1 MVQTKKQRRP
11 SKNKKRTISKKS
23 HKGGSSYANFMKA
36 INEADLEH
44 IQTNIEQ
51 MKNDLSFEDENGKTP
66 LDNAVEKYN
75 NISYPIRNVDDFTR
89 FDNYTKIIVLL
100 LENGANG
107 ENITLHNF
115 NFEKAKLNGVNLQGS
130 DLRGSN
136 FIEANLENADLS
148 KATLRAANFS
158 SAHLE
163 DANLSKT
170 DVTNTVFDS
179 AFLHGTNLEGSNIKD
194 AVLTNTI
201 YASAMSADEGD
212 SEDELEE
219 MIPISDDSS
228 NVLRTSTDLDYS
240 NSNNNNVFRGTTD
253 LPESYSPT
261 GVDQTQESL
270 GSREPSFSDDLNG
283 LNGIN
288 NISFI
293 SEDGDDV
300 NNISGIESNNLTSIF
315 NNDDWLD
322 QENGTQEQD
331 RREQRERRREVMKND
346 YLQREKIII
355 NKSDINPFPTVGM
368 TGYDVIMMEDV
379 KYCDYIK
386 EDPNNLLFIF
396 DKQVAMI
403 NRSQIEGF
411 IANETL
417 DESKI
422 VYQCK
427 QTDMAFIARQ
437 ENIISG
443 PTMNMDIIGL
453 FGVMIPLN
461 YLDEVVNQPHQ
472 IFIVETNNNR
482 SKNPIASL
490 NTRLATE
497 DESGQAVVSANHCQV
512 EVSIKLGQL
521 RYIENNVL
529 EEECAKSGGKKRISR
544 RKNGKNGGKSKGSRK
559 NKKTKK
565 YKTKN
570 N

>member
-11 SKNKKRTISKKS
+11 SKNKKRTRSKKS
-23 HKGGSSYANFMKA
+23 HKGGSSNADFMKA
-36 INEADLEH
+36 INKADLEY
-44 IQTNIEQ
+44 IQSNIKE
-51 MKNDLSFEDENGKTP
+51 MEDLSFEDANGKTP
-66 LDNAVEKYN
+66 LDNAVKKYN
-75 NISYPIRNVDDFTR
+75 TIPYPIGNVDDFMR

-115 NFEKAKLNGVNLQGS
+115 NFEKAKFKGVNLQGS

-136 FIEANLENADLS
+136 FIETNLENADLS

-158 SAHLE
+158 GADLE

-170 DVTNTVFDS
+170 DVTNTLFDS
-179 AFLHGTNLEGSNIKD
+179 AILDGTNLEGSNIKD

-201 YASAMSADEGD
+201 YESEMSADEGD

-219 MIPISDDSS
+219 MIPISDDNP

-240 NSNNNNVFRGTTD
+240 NSNDNIVFRGTTD
-253 LPESYSPT
+253 LPESYSPI
-261 GVDQTQESL
+261 GVDQTHESL
-270 GSREPSFSDDLNG
+270 GSREPSFSDGPND
-283 LNGIN
+283 
-288 NISFI
+288 ISFI
-293 SEDGDDV
+293 SEYGYDV
-300 NNISGIESNNLTSIF
+300 NNISDFESPNNLTSIF
-315 NNDDWLD
+315 NNGDWLD
-322 QENGTQEQD
+322 QENDTQEQQ

-346 YLQREKIII
+346 YLQREKTTI

-368 TGYDVIMMEDV
+368 TGHDVIMMEDV

-403 NRSQIEGF
+403 NRTQIEGF

-443 PTMNMDIIGL
+443 PTLNMDIIGL

-521 RYIENNVL
+521 SYIENNVL

-544 RKNGKNGGKSKGSRK
+544 RKKAKKGGNSKGSRK

-565 YKTKN
+565 IQNKK
-570 N
+570 

>member
-1 MVQTKKQRRP
+1 MVQTKKHKGS
-11 SKNKKRTISKKS
+11 SKNKKRTRSKKS
-23 HKGGSSYANFMKA
+23 HKGGSSHTDFMKA
-36 INEADLEH
+36 INNADLEYV
-44 IQTNIEQ
+44 QSNIKQ
-51 MKNDLSFEDENGKTP
+51 MEDLSFEDASGKTP

-75 NISYPIRNVDDFTR
+75 NIPYPISNADDFMR

-115 NFEKAKLNGVNLQGS
+115 NFEKAKFKGVNLQGS

-136 FIEANLENADLS
+136 FIETNLENADLS

-158 SAHLE
+158 GADLE

-179 AFLHGTNLEGSNIKD
+179 ANLDGTNLKGSNIED

-201 YASAMSADEGD
+201 YESAMSADEGD
-212 SEDELEE
+212 GEDELEE
-219 MIPISDDSS
+219 MIPISYDSP
-228 NVLRTSTDLDYS
+228 NVLRTSTDHVYSNS
-240 NSNNNNVFRGTTD
+240 NSNNNHVFSGTTY

-270 GSREPSFSDDLNG
+270 GSREPSFSDELND
-283 LNGIN
+283 
-288 NISFI
+288 ISFI
-293 SEDGDDV
+293 SEDGYDV
-300 NNISGIESNNLTSIF
+300 NNISDFESPNNITSIF
-315 NNDDWLD
+315 NNGDWLD
-322 QENGTQEQD
+322 QMDEETETQEQQ

-346 YLQREKIII
+346 YLQREKITI

-368 TGYDVIMMEDV
+368 TGHDVIMMEDV

-443 PTMNMDIIGL
+443 PTLNMDIIGL

-521 RYIENNVL
+521 GYIENNVL
-529 EEECAKSGGKKRISR
+529 EQECAKSGGKKRISR
-544 RKNGKNGGKSKGSRK
+544 RKKGGKGGNSKGSRK

-570 N
+570 K

>member
-1 MVQTKKQRRP
+1 MVQTKKHKG
-11 SKNKKRTISKKS
+11 SSKKS
-23 HKGGSSYANFMKA
+23 TRSKKYYKGGSSHTDFMKA
-36 INEADLEH
+36 IKKADLEY
-44 IQTNIEQ
+44 IQSNIKQVE
-51 MKNDLSFEDENGKTP
+51 DLSFEDASGKTP
-66 LDNAVEKYN
+66 LDNAVKKYN
-75 NISYPIRNVDDFTR
+75 DIPYPIGNVDDFMR

-115 NFEKAKLNGVNLQGS
+115 NFEKAKFKGVNLQGS

-136 FIEANLENADLS
+136 FIEANLEDADLS
-148 KATLRAANFS
+148 EATLRAANFS
-158 SAHLE
+158 GADLE

-179 AFLHGTNLEGSNIKD
+179 AILDGTNLEGSNIKD

-201 YASAMSADEGD
+201 YESAMSEYEGE

-240 NSNNNNVFRGTTD
+240 NSNNSNVFRGTTD

-261 GVDQTQESL
+261 GVDQTPVSL
-270 GSREPSFSDDLNG
+270 GSREPSFSDDLND
-283 LNGIN
+283 
-288 NISFI
+288 ISFI
-293 SEDGDDV
+293 SENEYDV
-300 NNISGIESNNLTSIF
+300 NNISDIESNNLTSIF
-315 NNDDWLD
+315 NNSDWLD
-322 QENGTQEQD
+322 QMDEETDDQEQQ

-346 YLQREKIII
+346 YLQREKTTI

-368 TGYDVIMMEDV
+368 TGHDVIMMEDV

-437 ENIISG
+437 ENVISG
-443 PTMNMDIIGL
+443 PTLNMDIIGL

-472 IFIVETNNNR
+472 IFIVETNNSR

-544 RKNGKNGGKSKGSRK
+544 RKKAKKGGKSKGSHK

-565 YKTKN
+565 IRNEK
-570 N
+570 

>member
-11 SKNKKRTISKKS
+11 SKNKKRTRSKKS
-23 HKGGSSYANFMKA
+23 HKGGSSNADFMKA
-36 INEADLEH
+36 INNADLEY
-44 IQTNIEQ
+44 IQSNIKQ
-51 MKNDLSFEDENGKTP
+51 MEDLSFEDASGKTP
-66 LDNAVEKYN
+66 LDNAVKKYN
-75 NISYPIRNVDDFTR
+75 DIPYPIGNVDDFMR
-89 FDNYTKIIVLL
+89 FDNYTKIIILL

-115 NFEKAKLNGVNLQGS
+115 NFEKAKFKGVKLQGS

-158 SAHLE
+158 GADLE

-179 AFLHGTNLEGSNIKD
+179 AILDGTNLEGSNIKD

-201 YASAMSADEGD
+201 YESEMSADEGD

-228 NVLRTSTDLDYS
+228 NVS
-240 NSNNNNVFRGTTD
+240 TD

-261 GVDQTQESL
+261 GVDQTHESL
-270 GSREPSFSDDLNG
+270 GSREPSFSDELND
-283 LNGIN
+283 
-288 NISFI
+288 ISFI
-293 SEDGDDV
+293 SEDGYDV
-300 NNISGIESNNLTSIF
+300 NNISDFESPNNLTSIF
-315 NNDDWLD
+315 NNGDWLD
-322 QENGTQEQD
+322 QENDTQEQQ

-346 YLQREKIII
+346 YLQREKITI

-368 TGYDVIMMEDV
+368 TGHDVIMMEDV

-443 PTMNMDIIGL
+443 PTLNMDIIGL

-521 RYIENNVL
+521 SYIENNVL

-544 RKNGKNGGKSKGSRK
+544 RKKGKKGGKSKGSRK

-570 N
+570 R

>member
-11 SKNKKRTISKKS
+11 SKNKKRTRSKKS
-23 HKGGSSYANFMKA
+23 HKGGSSNADFMKA
-36 INEADLEH
+36 INNADLEY
-44 IQTNIEQ
+44 IQSNIKQ
-51 MKNDLSFEDENGKTP
+51 MEDLSFEDASGKTP

-75 NISYPIRNVDDFTR
+75 DIPYPIGNVDDFMR
-89 FDNYTKIIVLL
+89 FDNYTKIIILL

-115 NFEKAKLNGVNLQGS
+115 NFEKAKFKGVKLQGS

-158 SAHLE
+158 GADLE

-179 AFLHGTNLEGSNIKD
+179 AILDGTNLEGSNIKD

-201 YASAMSADEGD
+201 YESEMSADEGD

-228 NVLRTSTDLDYS
+228 NVS
-240 NSNNNNVFRGTTD
+240 TD

-261 GVDQTQESL
+261 GVDQTHESL
-270 GSREPSFSDDLNG
+270 GSREPSFSDELND
-283 LNGIN
+283 
-288 NISFI
+288 ISFI
-293 SEDGDDV
+293 SEDGYDV
-300 NNISGIESNNLTSIF
+300 NNISDFESPNNLTSIF
-315 NNDDWLD
+315 NNGDWLD
-322 QENGTQEQD
+322 QENDTQEQQ

-346 YLQREKIII
+346 YLQREKITI

-368 TGYDVIMMEDV
+368 TGHDVIMMEDV

-443 PTMNMDIIGL
+443 PTLNMDIIGL

-521 RYIENNVL
+521 SYIENNVL

-544 RKNGKNGGKSKGSRK
+544 RKKGKKGGKSKGSRK

-570 N
+570 R

>member
-1 MVQTKKQRRP
+1 MVQTKKQKGP
-11 SKNKKRTISKKS
+11 SKNKKRTRSKKS
-23 HKGGSSYANFMKA
+23 HKGGSSHADFMKA
-36 INEADLEH
+36 INKADLEY
-44 IQTNIEQ
+44 IQSNIKQIE
-51 MKNDLSFEDENGKTP
+51 DLSFEDANGKTP
-66 LDNAVEKYN
+66 LDNAVNKYN
-75 NISYPIRNVDDFTR
+75 NIPYPIGNVDDFMR

-100 LENGANG
+100 LENGSNG

-115 NFEKAKLNGVNLQGS
+115 NFEKAKFKGVNLQGS

-136 FIEANLENADLS
+136 FIEANLEDADLS

-158 SAHLE
+158 GADLE

-170 DVTNTVFDS
+170 DITNTVFDS
-179 AFLHGTNLEGSNIKD
+179 AILDGTNLEGSNIKD

-201 YASAMSADEGD
+201 YESAMSVDEGD

-228 NVLRTSTDLDYS
+228 DVLRTSTDLDYS
-240 NSNNNNVFRGTTD
+240 NSNNNSNVFRGTTD
-253 LPESYSPT
+253 LPPSPMDSPY
-261 GVDQTQESL
+261 GVDQIQESL
-270 GSREPSFSDDLNG
+270 GSREPSFSDD
-283 LNGIN
+283 IN
-288 NISFI
+288 DISFI
-293 SEDGDDV
+293 SEDGYDV
-300 NNISGIESNNLTSIF
+300 NNISDIESPNNLTSIF

-322 QENGTQEQD
+322 QEDGTQEQE
-331 RREQRERRREVMKND
+331 RREQSERRREVMKNE
-346 YLQREKIII
+346 YLQREKITI

-368 TGYDVIMMEDV
+368 TGHDVIMMEDI
-379 KYCDYIK
+379 KYCDYIN

-411 IANETL
+411 ISNETV

-443 PTMNMDIIGL
+443 PTLNMDIIGL
-453 FGVMIPLN
+453 FGVMIPLK

-521 RYIENNVL
+521 SYVENNVL
-529 EEECAKSGGKKRISR
+529 EKECAKPGGKKRISR
-544 RKNGKNGGKSKGSRK
+544 SKKTGKSKGSRK
-559 NKKTKK
+559 NK
-565 YKTKN
+565 
-570 N
+570 

>member
-1 MVQTKKQRRP
+1 MVQTKKQKGS
-11 SKNKKRTISKKS
+11 SKNKKRTRSKKS
-23 HKGGSSYANFMKA
+23 HKGGSSNADFMKA
-36 INEADLEH
+36 INNADLEY
-44 IQTNIEQ
+44 IQSNIKQ
-51 MKNDLSFEDENGKTP
+51 MEDLSFEDASGKTP

-75 NISYPIRNVDDFTR
+75 AIPYPISNADDFMR
-89 FDNYTKIIVLL
+89 FDKYNKIIVLL

-115 NFEKAKLNGVNLQGS
+115 NFEKAKFKGVNLQGS

-158 SAHLE
+158 GADLE

-179 AFLHGTNLEGSNIKD
+179 AILDGTNLEGSNIKD

-201 YASAMSADEGD
+201 YESAMSADEGD
-212 SEDELEE
+212 GEDELEE

-240 NSNNNNVFRGTTD
+240 NSNNNSNIFRGTTD
-253 LPESYSPT
+253 LPESYSP
-261 GVDQTQESL
+261 
-270 GSREPSFSDDLNG
+270 LND
-283 LNGIN
+283 
-288 NISFI
+288 ISFI
-293 SEDGDDV
+293 SEDSDDI
-300 NNISGIESNNLTSIF
+300 NNIRDFESPPNNLTSIF
-315 NNDDWLD
+315 NNGDWLD
-322 QENGTQEQD
+322 QMDEETETQEQQ

-346 YLQREKIII
+346 YLQREKTTI

-368 TGYDVIMMEDV
+368 TGHDVIMMEDV

-403 NRSQIEGF
+403 NRSQIQGF

-443 PTMNMDIIGL
+443 PTLNMDIIGL
-453 FGVMIPLN
+453 FGVMIPLE
-461 YLDEVVNQPHQ
+461 YRDEVVNQPHQ

-529 EEECAKSGGKKRISR
+529 EQECAKSGGKKRISR
-544 RKNGKNGGKSKGSRK
+544 HKKAKKGGKSKGSRK

>member
-1 MVQTKKQRRP
+1 M
-11 SKNKKRTISKKS
+11 SE
-23 HKGGSSYANFMKA
+23 Y
-36 INEADLEH
+36 E
-44 IQTNIEQ
+44 
-51 MKNDLSFEDENGKTP
+51 
-66 LDNAVEKYN
+66 
-75 NISYPIRNVDDFTR
+75 
-89 FDNYTKIIVLL
+89 
-100 LENGANG
+100 G
-107 ENITLHNF
+107 E
-115 NFEKAKLNGVNLQGS
+115 
-130 DLRGSN
+130 
-136 FIEANLENADLS
+136 
-148 KATLRAANFS
+148 
-158 SAHLE
+158 
-163 DANLSKT
+163 
-170 DVTNTVFDS
+170 
-179 AFLHGTNLEGSNIKD
+179 
-194 AVLTNTI
+194 
-201 YASAMSADEGD
+201 

-240 NSNNNNVFRGTTD
+240 NSNNSNVFRGTTD

-261 GVDQTQESL
+261 GVDQTPVSL
-270 GSREPSFSDDLNG
+270 GSREPSFSDDLND
-283 LNGIN
+283 
-288 NISFI
+288 ISFI
-293 SEDGDDV
+293 SENEYDV
-300 NNISGIESNNLTSIF
+300 NNISDIESNNLTSIF
-315 NNDDWLD
+315 NNSDWLD
-322 QENGTQEQD
+322 QMDEETDDQEQQ

-346 YLQREKIII
+346 YLQREKTTI

-368 TGYDVIMMEDV
+368 TGHDVIMMEDV

-437 ENIISG
+437 ENVISG
-443 PTMNMDIIGL
+443 PTLNMDIIGL

-461 YLDEVVNQPHQ
+461 YLDEVVNQPNQ

-544 RKNGKNGGKSKGSRK
+544 RKKAKKGGKSKGSHK

-565 YKTKN
+565 YETKN
-570 N
+570 K

>member
-1 MVQTKKQRRP
+1 MVQTKKQKGP
-11 SKNKKRTISKKS
+11 SKNKKRTRSKKS
-23 HKGGSSYANFMKA
+23 HKGGSSNADFMKA
-36 INEADLEH
+36 INKADLEY
-44 IQTNIEQ
+44 IQSNIKQ
-51 MKNDLSFEDENGKTP
+51 MEDLSFEDVSGKTP
-66 LDNAVEKYN
+66 LDNAVKKYN
-75 NISYPIRNVDDFTR
+75 TIPYPISNADDFMR
-89 FDNYTKIIVLL
+89 FDKYNKIIVLL

-115 NFEKAKLNGVNLQGS
+115 NFEKAKFKGVKLQGS

-136 FIEANLENADLS
+136 FIETNLENADLS

-158 SAHLE
+158 GADLE

-179 AFLHGTNLEGSNIKD
+179 ANLDGTNLKGSNIED

-201 YASAMSADEGD
+201 YESEMSADEGD

-240 NSNNNNVFRGTTD
+240 NSNYNDVFRGTTD

-270 GSREPSFSDDLNG
+270 GSREPSFSDELND
-283 LNGIN
+283 
-288 NISFI
+288 ISFI
-293 SEDGDDV
+293 SEDGYDV
-300 NNISGIESNNLTSIF
+300 NNISDFESPNNLTSIF
-315 NNDDWLD
+315 NNGDWLD
-322 QENGTQEQD
+322 QENDTQEQQ

-346 YLQREKIII
+346 YLQREKITI

-368 TGYDVIMMEDV
+368 TGHDVIMMEDV

-411 IANETL
+411 IANETV

-443 PTMNMDIIGL
+443 PTLNMDIIGL

-490 NTRLATE
+490 NTRLATQ

-529 EEECAKSGGKKRISR
+529 EKKVCEIRW
-544 RKNGKNGGKSKGSRK
+544 
-559 NKKTKK
+559 
-565 YKTKN
+565 
-570 N
+570 

>member
-11 SKNKKRTISKKS
+11 SKNKKRTRSKKS
-23 HKGGSSYANFMKA
+23 HKGGSSNADFMKA
-36 INEADLEH
+36 INKADLEY
-44 IQTNIEQ
+44 IQSNIKQ
-51 MKNDLSFEDENGKTP
+51 MEDLSFEDASGKTP

-75 NISYPIRNVDDFTR
+75 DIPYPIGNVDDFMR
-89 FDNYTKIIVLL
+89 FDNYTKIIIIL

-115 NFEKAKLNGVNLQGS
+115 NFEKAKFKGVKLQGS

-158 SAHLE
+158 GADLE

-170 DVTNTVFDS
+170 DITNTVFDS
-179 AFLHGTNLEGSNIKD
+179 AILDGTNLEGSNIKD

-201 YASAMSADEGD
+201 YESAMSADEGD

-228 NVLRTSTDLDYS
+228 NGLRTST
-240 NSNNNNVFRGTTD
+240 VFRGTTD
-253 LPESYSPT
+253 LSELYSPT

-270 GSREPSFSDDLNG
+270 GSREPSFSDEL
-283 LNGIN
+283 N

-293 SEDGDDV
+293 SEDGYDV
-300 NNISGIESNNLTSIF
+300 NNISDFESPNNLTSIF
-315 NNDDWLD
+315 NNGDWLD
-322 QENGTQEQD
+322 QMDEETETQEQQ

-346 YLQREKIII
+346 YLQREKTTI

-368 TGYDVIMMEDV
+368 TGHDVIMMEDV

-403 NRSQIEGF
+403 NRSQIQGF

-443 PTMNMDIIGL
+443 PTLNMDIIGL
-453 FGVMIPLN
+453 FGVMIPLE

-544 RKNGKNGGKSKGSRK
+544 RKKEKKGGKSKGSRK

-570 N
+570 K

>member
-1 MVQTKKQRRP
+1 M
-11 SKNKKRTISKKS
+11 
-23 HKGGSSYANFMKA
+23 
-36 INEADLEH
+36 E
-44 IQTNIEQ
+44 
-51 MKNDLSFEDENGKTP
+51 DLSFADASRKTP

-75 NISYPIRNVDDFTR
+75 NIPYPISNADDFTR
-89 FDNYTKIIVLL
+89 FDNYTQIIVLL

-136 FIEANLENADLS
+136 FIEANLEDADLS
-148 KATLRAANFS
+148 ESTLRAANFS
-158 SAHLE
+158 RADLE

-179 AFLHGTNLEGSNIKD
+179 AILDGTNLEGSNIKD

-201 YASAMSADEGD
+201 YESAMSEYEG
-212 SEDELEE
+212 E
-219 MIPISDDSS
+219 SDDE
-228 NVLRTSTDLDYS
+228 
-240 NSNNNNVFRGTTD
+240 FRGTTD
-253 LPESYSPT
+253 LPESYTPT

-283 LNGIN
+283 LNGLN
-288 NISFI
+288 GLNDISFI
-293 SEDGDDV
+293 SEDGDNV
-300 NNISGIESNNLTSIF
+300 NISGIESNNLTSIF

-322 QENGTQEQD
+322 QENGTQEQQ

-346 YLQREKIII
+346 YLQREKITI
-355 NKSDINPFPTVGM
+355 NKSDINPFPTVGI

-386 EDPNNLLFIF
+386 ENPNNLLFIF

-427 QTDMAFIARQ
+427 KTDMAFIARQ

-443 PTMNMDIIGL
+443 PTLNMDIIGL
-453 FGVMIPLN
+453 FGVMIPLE
-461 YLDEVVNQPHQ
+461 YLDEVVNQPYQ

-482 SKNPIASL
+482 SENPIASL

-521 RYIENNVL
+521 GYIENNVL

-544 RKNGKNGGKSKGSRK
+544 RKTGGKGGNSKGSRK

-570 N
+570 K

>member
-1 MVQTKKQRRP
+1 MVQTKKHKGS
-11 SKNKKRTISKKS
+11 SKNKKRTRSKKS
-23 HKGGSSYANFMKA
+23 HKGGSSNADFMKA
-36 INEADLEH
+36 INNADLEY
-44 IQTNIEQ
+44 IQSNIKQ
-51 MKNDLSFEDENGKTP
+51 MEDLSFEDASGKTP

-75 NISYPIRNVDDFTR
+75 DIPYPIGNVDDFMR
-89 FDNYTKIIVLL
+89 FDNYTKIIILL

-115 NFEKAKLNGVNLQGS
+115 NFEKAKFKGVNLQGS

-158 SAHLE
+158 GADLE

-179 AFLHGTNLEGSNIKD
+179 AILDGTNLEGSNIKD

-201 YASAMSADEGD
+201 YESEMSADEGD

-228 NVLRTSTDLDYS
+228 NVS
-240 NSNNNNVFRGTTD
+240 TD

-261 GVDQTQESL
+261 GVDQTHESL
-270 GSREPSFSDDLNG
+270 GSREPSFSDELND
-283 LNGIN
+283 
-288 NISFI
+288 ISFI
-293 SEDGDDV
+293 SEDGYDV
-300 NNISGIESNNLTSIF
+300 NNISDFESPNNLTSIF
-315 NNDDWLD
+315 NNGDWLD
-322 QENGTQEQD
+322 QENDTQEQQ

-346 YLQREKIII
+346 YLQREKITI

-368 TGYDVIMMEDV
+368 TGHDVIMMEDV

-443 PTMNMDIIGL
+443 PTLNMDIIGL
-453 FGVMIPLN
+453 FGVMIPLE

-472 IFIVETNNNR
+472 IFIIETNNNR

-544 RKNGKNGGKSKGSRK
+544 RKKGKKGGKSKGSRK

-570 N
+570 K

>member
-1 MVQTKKQRRP
+1 MVQTKKQKGS

-23 HKGGSSYANFMKA
+23 HKGGSSNADFMKA
-36 INEADLEH
+36 INKADLEY
-44 IQTNIEQ
+44 IQSNIKQ
-51 MKNDLSFEDENGKTP
+51 MEDLSFEDASGKTP
-66 LDNAVEKYN
+66 LDNAIEKYN
-75 NISYPIRNVDDFTR
+75 AIPYPISNADDFTR
-89 FDNYTKIIVLL
+89 FDNYTQIIVLL

-115 NFEKAKLNGVNLQGS
+115 NFEKAKFNGVNLQGS

-136 FIEANLENADLS
+136 FIEANLEDADLS
-148 KATLRAANFS
+148 KSTLRAANFS
-158 SAHLE
+158 GADLE

-179 AFLHGTNLEGSNIKD
+179 AILDGTNLEGSNIKD

-201 YASAMSADEGD
+201 YESAMSEYEGD

-240 NSNNNNVFRGTTD
+240 ISNNSNVFRGTTD

-261 GVDQTQESL
+261 GVDQTHESL
-270 GSREPSFSDDLNG
+270 GSREPSFSDELND
-283 LNGIN
+283 
-288 NISFI
+288 ISFI
-293 SEDGDDV
+293 SEDGYDV
-300 NNISGIESNNLTSIF
+300 NNISDFESPNNLTSIF
-315 NNDDWLD
+315 NNGDWLD
-322 QENGTQEQD
+322 QENGTQEQE

-346 YLQREKIII
+346 YLQREKTTI

-368 TGYDVIMMEDV
+368 TGHDVIMMEDV

-403 NRSQIEGF
+403 NRSQIQGF

-443 PTMNMDIIGL
+443 PTLNMDIIGL
-453 FGVMIPLN
+453 FGVMIPLE

-472 IFIVETNNNR
+472 IFIIETNNNR

-544 RKNGKNGGKSKGSRK
+544 RKKGKKGGKSKGSRK

-570 N
+570 K

>member
-1 MVQTKKQRRP
+1 MVQTKKQKGS

-23 HKGGSSYANFMKA
+23 HKGGSSNADFMKA
-36 INEADLEH
+36 INKADLEY
-44 IQTNIEQ
+44 IQSNIKQ
-51 MKNDLSFEDENGKTP
+51 MEDLSFEDANGKTP
-66 LDNAVEKYN
+66 LDNAIEKYN
-75 NISYPIRNVDDFTR
+75 AIPYPISNADDFTR
-89 FDNYTKIIVLL
+89 FDNYTQIIVLL

-115 NFEKAKLNGVNLQGS
+115 NFEKAKFNGVNLQGS

-136 FIEANLENADLS
+136 FIEANLEDADLS
-148 KATLRAANFS
+148 KSTLRAANFS
-158 SAHLE
+158 GADLE

-179 AFLHGTNLEGSNIKD
+179 AILDGTNLEGSNIKD

-201 YASAMSADEGD
+201 YESAMSEYEGD

-240 NSNNNNVFRGTTD
+240 ISNNSNVFRGTTD

-261 GVDQTQESL
+261 GVDQTHESL
-270 GSREPSFSDDLNG
+270 GSREPSFSDELND
-283 LNGIN
+283 
-288 NISFI
+288 ISFI
-293 SEDGDDV
+293 SEDGYDV
-300 NNISGIESNNLTSIF
+300 NNISDFESNNLTSIF
-315 NNDDWLD
+315 NNGDWLD
-322 QENGTQEQD
+322 QENDTQEQE

-346 YLQREKIII
+346 YLQREKTTI

-368 TGYDVIMMEDV
+368 TGHDVIMMEDV

-403 NRSQIEGF
+403 NRSQIQGL

-443 PTMNMDIIGL
+443 PTLNMDIIGL
-453 FGVMIPLN
+453 FGVMIPLE

-472 IFIVETNNNR
+472 IFIIETNNNR

-544 RKNGKNGGKSKGSRK
+544 RKKGKKGGKSKGSRK

-570 N
+570 K

>member
-1 MVQTKKQRRP
+1 MVQTKKHKGS
-11 SKNKKRTISKKS
+11 SKNKKRTRSKKS
-23 HKGGSSYANFMKA
+23 HKGGSSNADFMKA
-36 INEADLEH
+36 INNADLEY
-44 IQTNIEQ
+44 IQSNIKQ
-51 MKNDLSFEDENGKTP
+51 MEDLSFEDASGKTP

-75 NISYPIRNVDDFTR
+75 DIPYPIGNVDDFMR
-89 FDNYTKIIVLL
+89 FDNYTKIIILL

-115 NFEKAKLNGVNLQGS
+115 NFEKAKFKGVKLQGS

-158 SAHLE
+158 GADLE

-179 AFLHGTNLEGSNIKD
+179 AILDGTNLEGSNIKD

-201 YASAMSADEGD
+201 YESEMSADEGD

-228 NVLRTSTDLDYS
+228 NVS
-240 NSNNNNVFRGTTD
+240 TD

-261 GVDQTQESL
+261 GVDQTHESL
-270 GSREPSFSDDLNG
+270 GSREPSFSDELND
-283 LNGIN
+283 
-288 NISFI
+288 ISFI
-293 SEDGDDV
+293 SEDGYDV
-300 NNISGIESNNLTSIF
+300 NNISDFESPNNLTSIF
-315 NNDDWLD
+315 NNGDWLD
-322 QENGTQEQD
+322 QENDTQEQQ

-346 YLQREKIII
+346 YLQREKITI

-368 TGYDVIMMEDV
+368 TGHDVIMMEDV

-443 PTMNMDIIGL
+443 PTLNMDIIGL

-472 IFIVETNNNR
+472 IFIIETNNNR

-521 RYIENNVL
+521 SYIENNVL

-544 RKNGKNGGKSKGSRK
+544 RKKGKKGGKSKGSRK

-570 N
+570 K

>member
-1 MVQTKKQRRP
+1 MVQTKKQRGP
-11 SKNKKRTISKKS
+11 SKNKKRTRSKKS
-23 HKGGSSYANFMKA
+23 HKGGSSNADFMKA
-36 INEADLEH
+36 INNADLEY
-44 IQTNIEQ
+44 IQSNIKQ
-51 MKNDLSFEDENGKTP
+51 MEDLSFEDASGKTP

-75 NISYPIRNVDDFTR
+75 DIPYPIGNVDDFMR
-89 FDNYTKIIVLL
+89 FDNYTKIIILL

-115 NFEKAKLNGVNLQGS
+115 NFEKAKFKGVKLQGS

-158 SAHLE
+158 GADLE

-179 AFLHGTNLEGSNIKD
+179 AILDGTNLEGSNIKD

-201 YASAMSADEGD
+201 YESEMSADEGD

-228 NVLRTSTDLDYS
+228 NVS
-240 NSNNNNVFRGTTD
+240 TD

-261 GVDQTQESL
+261 GVDQTHESL
-270 GSREPSFSDDLNG
+270 GSREPSFSDELND
-283 LNGIN
+283 
-288 NISFI
+288 ISFI
-293 SEDGDDV
+293 SEDGYDV
-300 NNISGIESNNLTSIF
+300 NNISDFESPNNLTSIF
-315 NNDDWLD
+315 NNGDWLD
-322 QENGTQEQD
+322 QENDTQEQQ

-346 YLQREKIII
+346 YLQREKITI

-368 TGYDVIMMEDV
+368 TGHDVIMMEDV

-403 NRSQIEGF
+403 NRSQIQGF

-443 PTMNMDIIGL
+443 PTLNMDIIGL

-521 RYIENNVL
+521 SYIENNVL

-544 RKNGKNGGKSKGSRK
+544 RKKGKKGGKSKGSRK

-570 N
+570 K

>member
-1 MVQTKKQRRP
+1 MVQTKKQKGS

-23 HKGGSSYANFMKA
+23 HKGGSSNADFMKA
-36 INEADLEH
+36 INKADLEY
-44 IQTNIEQ
+44 IQSNIKQ
-51 MKNDLSFEDENGKTP
+51 MEDLSFEDANGKTP
-66 LDNAVEKYN
+66 LDNAIEKYN
-75 NISYPIRNVDDFTR
+75 AIPYPISNADDFTR
-89 FDNYTKIIVLL
+89 FDNYTQIIVLL

-115 NFEKAKLNGVNLQGS
+115 NFEKAKFNGVNLQGS

-136 FIEANLENADLS
+136 FIEANLEDADLS
-148 KATLRAANFS
+148 KSTLRAANFS
-158 SAHLE
+158 GADLE

-179 AFLHGTNLEGSNIKD
+179 AILDGTNLEGSNIKD

-201 YASAMSADEGD
+201 YESAMSEYEGD

-240 NSNNNNVFRGTTD
+240 ISNNSNVFRGTTD

-261 GVDQTQESL
+261 GVDQTHESL
-270 GSREPSFSDDLNG
+270 GSREPSFSDELND
-283 LNGIN
+283 
-288 NISFI
+288 ISFI
-293 SEDGDDV
+293 SEDGYDV
-300 NNISGIESNNLTSIF
+300 NNISDFESNNLTSIF
-315 NNDDWLD
+315 NNGDWLD
-322 QENGTQEQD
+322 QENGTQEQE

-346 YLQREKIII
+346 YLQREKTTI

-368 TGYDVIMMEDV
+368 TGHDVIMMEDV

-403 NRSQIEGF
+403 NRSQIQGF

-443 PTMNMDIIGL
+443 PTLNMDIIGL
-453 FGVMIPLN
+453 FGVMIPLE

-472 IFIVETNNNR
+472 IFIIETNNNR

-544 RKNGKNGGKSKGSRK
+544 RKKGKKGVKSKGSRK

-570 N
+570 K

>member
-1 MVQTKKQRRP
+1 MVQTKKQKGP
-11 SKNKKRTISKKS
+11 SKNKKRTRSKKS
-23 HKGGSSYANFMKA
+23 HKGGSSNADFMKA
-36 INEADLEH
+36 INKADLEY
-44 IQTNIEQ
+44 IQSNIKQ
-51 MKNDLSFEDENGKTP
+51 MEDLSFEDVSGKTP
-66 LDNAVEKYN
+66 LDNAVKKYN
-75 NISYPIRNVDDFTR
+75 TIPYPISNADDFMR
-89 FDNYTKIIVLL
+89 FDKYNKIIVLL

-115 NFEKAKLNGVNLQGS
+115 NFEKAKFKGVKLQGS

-136 FIEANLENADLS
+136 FIETNLENADLS

-158 SAHLE
+158 GADLE

-179 AFLHGTNLEGSNIKD
+179 ANLDGTNLKGSNIED

-201 YASAMSADEGD
+201 YESEMSADEGD

-240 NSNNNNVFRGTTD
+240 NSNYNDVFRGTTD

-270 GSREPSFSDDLNG
+270 GSREPSFSDELND
-283 LNGIN
+283 
-288 NISFI
+288 ISFI
-293 SEDGDDV
+293 SEDGYDV
-300 NNISGIESNNLTSIF
+300 NNISDFESPNNLTSIF
-315 NNDDWLD
+315 NNGDWLD
-322 QENGTQEQD
+322 QENDTQEQQ

-346 YLQREKIII
+346 YLQREKITI

-368 TGYDVIMMEDV
+368 TGHDVIMMEDV

-411 IANETL
+411 IANETV

-443 PTMNMDIIGL
+443 PTLNMDIIGL

-490 NTRLATE
+490 NTRLATQ

-529 EEECAKSGGKKRISR
+529 EKECAKSGGKKRISR
-544 RKNGKNGGKSKGSRK
+544 RKKGKKGGKSKGSRK
-559 NKKTKK
+559 NEKTKK

-570 N
+570 K